1 MISLLYLLPVL
12 FPMAAGFFVILAKPQ
27 WEDRFGTICA
37 ALTVLCVAA
46 LSGTP
51 APLTYRLSDSM
62 TLILSADRLSF
73 FFMLLISVATAI
85 TAFCSCEYLAFH
97 KRRHIF
103 FGFLLLTLGAMM
115 GITLSGNLVTF
126 YMFFE
131 LMSLLSF
138 PLILYKKGI
147 RATRAAFAY
156 LGFSVFGACLVLMG
170 MFVGGELI
178 LRPFGSPE
186 DSVLTNRQLWAYLLI
201 AVGFSCKAGMM
212 PLSNWLP
219 TAHPEAPSPASALL
233 SGVITKTGILG
244 MIRTTFY
251 LFGASS
257 LLGTF
262 PQKVLLLLS
271 ILTIFTGSML
281 AYKEQILKKRLAF
294 SSVSQISYVIF
305 GLMLLTPAGLVAA
318 LMQVFF
324 HACAKVGLF
333 LCAGNYL
340 HYEKADRVEKLL
352 GIGRR
357 MPGVT
362 AAFTCCSL
370 SLIGIPPFGGF
381 VTKFLLAG
389 AALQEGGLLPQIG
402 VVVLMISALLTAGY
416 LLPIVAR
423 AYFPGKGLEY
433 EKQDAHFPM
442 LSSLTVLVVVLAVVG
457 MFPGPL
463 EAFFQ
468 TVAEA
473 IM

>member
-1 MISLLYLLPVL
+1 MTSLLYLLPIF
-12 FPMAAGFFVILAKPQ
+12 FPVAAGFFVILVKPQ

-37 ALTVLCVAA
+37 ALTVLCVVA
-46 LSGTP
+46 LAGVP
-51 APLTYRLSDSM
+51 QPLEYALTDSV
-62 TLILSADRLSF
+62 TLLLSADRLSF
-73 FFMLLISVATAI
+73 FFLLLISIATAI

-97 KRRHIF
+97 QRRHIF

-115 GITLSGNLVTF
+115 GIALSGNLVTF

-131 LMSLLSF
+131 FMSLLSF

-170 MFVGGELI
+170 MFVGGEII
-178 LRPFGSPE
+178 LRPFGTPAG
-186 DSVLTNRQLWAYLLI
+186 DTLTNRQLWAYLLI

-233 SGVITKTGILG
+233 SGIITKTGILG
-244 MIRTTFY
+244 MLRVTFC
-251 LFGASS
+251 LFGASA

-262 PQKVLLLLS
+262 PQKVLLLLA
-271 ILTIFTGSML
+271 ICTIFTGSML

-305 GLMLLTPAGLVAA
+305 GFMLLTPAGLVAG

-340 HYEKADRVEKLL
+340 HYEKANRVEDLV
-352 GIGRR
+352 GVGHR

-381 VTKFLLAG
+381 VTKFLLAD
-389 AALQEGGLLPQIG
+389 AALTEGGTLPQIG
-402 VVVLMISALLTAGY
+402 VVVLMLSALLTAGY

-423 AYFPGKGLEY
+423 AYFPGKGREY
-433 EKQDAHFPM
+433 AKHDAHFPM
-442 LSSLTVLVVVLAVVG
+442 LSSLAVLCVILAFVG

-468 TVAEA
+468 TVAAE
-473 IM
+473 IL

>member
-1 MISLLYLLPVL
+1 MTSLLYLLPIL
-12 FPMAAGFFVILAKPQ
+12 FPVAAGFFVILVKPQ

-37 ALTVLCVAA
+37 ALTVLSVAA
-46 LSGTP
+46 LAGVP
-51 APLTYRLSDSM
+51 QPLEYALTESV
-62 TLILSADRLSF
+62 TLLLSADRLSF
-73 FFMLLISVATAI
+73 FFLLLISIATAI
-85 TAFCSCEYLAFH
+85 TAFCSCEYLAFQQ
-97 KRRHIF
+97 RRHIF

-115 GITLSGNLVTF
+115 GIALSGNLVTF

-131 LMSLLSF
+131 FMSLLSF

-170 MFVGGELI
+170 MFVGGEII
-178 LRPFGSPE
+178 LRPFGAVAG
-186 DSVLTNRQLWAYLLI
+186 DTLTDRQLWAYLLI

-233 SGVITKTGILG
+233 SGIITKTGILG
-244 MIRTTFY
+244 MLRVTFC
-251 LFGASS
+251 LFGANA

-262 PQKVLLLLS
+262 PQKVLLLLA
-271 ILTIFTGSML
+271 ICTIFTGSML

-305 GLMLLTPAGLVAA
+305 GFMLLTPAGLVAG

-340 HYEKADRVEKLL
+340 HYEKASRVEDLV
-352 GIGRR
+352 GVGRR

-381 VTKFLLAG
+381 VTKFLLAS
-389 AALQEGGLLPQIG
+389 AALTEGGTLPHVG
-402 VVVLMISALLTAGY
+402 VVVLMLSALLTAGY

-433 EKQDAHFPM
+433 ERKDAHFPM
-442 LSSLTVLVVVLAVVG
+442 LSSLAVLCVILAFVG

-468 TVAEA
+468 TVAAE
-473 IM
+473 IL